1 MITATATGNTTNT
14 ASAALAASANTS
26 TTSSPSDAKATDAA
40 AMQDRF
46 LKLLVAQIHNQDP
59 MNPMDNA
66 QMTSQMAQINT
77 VNGIQQL
84 NQTLTGMS
92 AQFSAMQ
99 VLQGSSMVGQEV
111 LTAGSTLSAN
121 ASTGL
126 AGGAFDLAGAADKVQ
141 LEILA
146 PSGQVLDSVN
156 MGALAQGRHNFDWNA
171 SSYQGAGQVSYR
183 VTATQGTQ
191 AVVSTSLVREKV
203 MSVGAVN
210 GALSIQL
217 QSGKS
222 VGYTDIAAIL

>member
-1 MITATATGNTTNT
+1 MISATGNATNT
-14 ASAALAASANTS
+14 LTGPSNSSAS
-26 TTSSPSDAKATDAA
+26 TTSAAANSDAATTDPA

-84 NQTLTGMS
+84 NQTLTGMA

-99 VLQGSSMVGQEV
+99 VLQGSSMVGQDV
-111 LTAGSTLSAN
+111 LTAGTTLTPN

-126 AGGAFDLAGAADKVQ
+126 ASAAFDLAGAADNVTVD
-141 LEILA
+141 ILS

-156 MGALAQGRHNFDWNA
+156 MGTQAAGRHSFDWNT
-171 SSYQGAGQVSYR
+171 SSYQGAGKLSYR
-183 VTATQGTQ
+183 VNATLGQKPVT
-191 AVVSTSLVREKV
+191 STTLVREKV
-203 MSVGAVN
+203 VSVGAVN

-217 QSGKS
+217 QSGRAVS
-222 VGYTDIAAIL
+222 YSDVAAIL